1 VIVFRLRPLDVE
13 PPTHPTPTTDS
24 PGSATSVTVEAQ
36 HTETYVQVSEAASR
50 TVERIEQSLVL
61 SYRDVLTAQ
70 GHQVVL
76 RKYQPDEYAKPILS
90 DLFDETTNTLIEA
103 KGSVARQAIRMA
115 IGQLADYR
123 RFENPDVSVAVL
135 LPERPRAE
143 LEDLLLGLSITL
155 IYRDGGHFRQVS
167 PDSRSV
173 GEP

>member
-1 VIVFRLRPLDVE
+1 
-13 PPTHPTPTTDS
+13 
-24 PGSATSVTVEAQ
+24 
-36 HTETYVQVSEAASR
+36 
-50 TVERIEQSLVL
+50 
-61 SYRDVLTAQ
+61 
-70 GHQVVL
+70 VVL

-155 IYRDGGHFRQVS
+155 IYRAGGHFRQVS